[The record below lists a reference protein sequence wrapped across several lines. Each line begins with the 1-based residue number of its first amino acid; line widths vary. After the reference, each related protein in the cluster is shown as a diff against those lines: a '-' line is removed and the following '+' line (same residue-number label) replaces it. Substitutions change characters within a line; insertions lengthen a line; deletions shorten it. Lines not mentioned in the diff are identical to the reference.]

1 MASSAFVAEEARKR
15 PSATLTR
22 TKIIERIQR
31 WDELYGAPPGT
42 ADWAPALARWR
53 RQEWRIDRYRAG
65 DPVTGEPWPSTNT
78 VKRRFDGSFDEAVRA
93 AGLTPR
99 RPGPAPRSIEADAPA
114 LPAGGRAD
122 LLSAVGTPEALADAV
137 RRVALS
143 RAAGQ
148 RGALDAALAD
158 VAREALRWRAR
169 L

>member
-99 RPGPAPRSIEADAPA
+99 RPGPVRRSTEADA
-114 LPAGGRAD
+114 RAMPSPQ
-122 LLSAVGTPEALADAV
+122 LSAVGTPEALADAV

-143 RAAGQ
+143 RATGQ

>member
-1 MASSAFVAEEARKR
+1 MASSALVAEEARKR
-15 PSATLTR
+15 PSSATLTR
-22 TKIIERIQR
+22 PKIIERIQR
-31 WDELYGAPPGT
+31 WDELFGAPPGT

-65 DPVTGEPWPSTNT
+65 DPETGEPWPSTNT

-99 RPGPAPRSIEADAPA
+99 RPGPAPRVLDDQAGAPA
-114 LPAGGRAD
+114 IPLPQ
-122 LLSAVGTPEALADAV
+122 LSAVGTPEALADAV

-143 RAAGQ
+143 RATGQ

-158 VAREALRWRAR
+158 VAREALTWRAR

>member
-1 MASSAFVAEEARKR
+1 MTSSATVAEEVQKR
-15 PSATLTR
+15 SSATLTR
-22 TKIIERIQR
+22 THIIERIRR

-65 DPVTGEPWPSTNT
+65 DPVTGDAWPSTNT

-99 RPGPAPRSIEADAPA
+99 RPGPAPKALEPA
-114 LPAGGRAD
+114 TSSPVLPPAH
-122 LLSAVGTPEALADAV
+122 LSAVGTPEALAQAV

-143 RAAGQ
+143 RASGQ

>member
-1 MASSAFVAEEARKR
+1 MTSSAAVAEEVRKR
-15 PSATLTR
+15 SSATITR
-22 TKIIERIQR
+22 THIVQCIQR
-31 WDELYGAPPGT
+31 WNELYGEPPGT

-65 DPVTGEPWPSTNT
+65 DPVSGAAWPSTNT
-78 VKRRFDGSFDEAVRA
+78 VKRRFDGSFDEAVRT

-99 RPGPAPRSIEADAPA
+99 RPGPAATRSVEPEATIPV
-114 LPAGGRAD
+114 PPTS
-122 LLSAVGTPEALADAV
+122 LLSAVGSPDSLAAAI
-137 RRVALS
+137 RRVAES
-143 RAAGQ
+143 RASGQ

>member
-1 MASSAFVAEEARKR
+1 LASSASVAEEVQKR
-15 PSATLTR
+15 SSATLTR
-22 TKIIERIQR
+22 THIIERIQR

-99 RPGPAPRSIEADAPA
+99 RPGPAPRTIPADVSA
-114 LPAGGRAD
+114 LPAPQ
-122 LLSAVGTPEALADAV
+122 LSAVGTPEALADAV

>member
-1 MASSAFVAEEARKR
+1 MASSASVAEELQKR
-15 PSATLTR
+15 SSATLTR
-22 TKIIERIQR
+22 THIIERIQR

-53 RQEWRIDRYRAG
+53 RQEWRIDRYRSG
-65 DPVTGEPWPSTNT
+65 DPVSGEPWPSTNT

-99 RPGPAPRSIEADAPA
+99 RPGPAPRALEPA
-114 LPAGGRAD
+114 ATPVLPPAQ
-122 LLSAVGTPEALADAV
+122 LSAVGTPEALAEAV

>member
-1 MASSAFVAEEARKR
+1 MASSATVAEEARKR
-15 PSATLTR
+15 SSATLTR

-31 WDELYGAPPGT
+31 WQELYGAPPGT

-99 RPGPAPRSIEADAPA
+99 RPGPAPRVLDASAGAPA
-114 LPAGGRAD
+114 ATVPQ
-122 LLSAVGTPEALADAV
+122 LSAVGTPEALAEAV

-143 RAAGQ
+143 RATGQ